1 MATPDRGDPSL
12 QGGEEAARQAAL
24 AQANAGARSG
34 ASTHQPSEEELAA
47 QALAQAQQAQQGATR
62 ESPPIIP
69 ELAIALEAM
78 RTEFCAAFGALN
90 TKVEAAGQ
98 AAMRAGRMAENVGGA
113 LMEAWNHALH
123 RAGQSPLETS
133 PRPAA
138 VKPPSPVR
146 FRRMNKE
153 PRILEW
159 THQAGPV
166 LGINIGPPC

>member
-69 ELAIALEAM
+69 DQLAIALEAM
-78 RTEFCAAFGALN
+78 RTEFGAALGALN
-90 TKVEAAGQ
+90 AKVEAAGQ
-98 AAMRAGRMAENVGGA
+98 TAMRAGRT
-113 LMEAWNHALH
+113 
-123 RAGQSPLETS
+123 PD
-133 PRPAA
+133 
-138 VKPPSPVR
+138 
-146 FRRMNKE
+146 
-153 PRILEW
+153 
-159 THQAGPV
+159 
-166 LGINIGPPC
+166 